1 MIWPASLH
9 GIKHQTWRVSLLG
22 NTWAV
27 LYLQNKKGQ
36 SQARVSRRFKQ
47 LQLKRPTTLS
57 KENYYKWH
65 EVAVSSVV

>member
-9 GIKHQTWRVSLLG
+9 GIKHQTWRALLG

-27 LYLQNKKGQ
+27 LYLQNKK
-36 SQARVSRRFKQ
+36 VSLKQ
-47 LQLKRPTTLS
+47 EFQEDLNNSAKRPTTLS
-57 KENYYKWH
+57 KEDYYKWH

>member
-27 LYLQNKKGQ
+27 FIYKIKK
-36 SQARVSRRFKQ
+36 VSLKQ
-47 LQLKRPTTLS
+47 EFQEDLNNSAKKTY
-57 KENYYKWH
+57 NI
-65 EVAVSSVV
+65 V